1 MARIVP
7 FQPGVPPGREGDT
20 RYPRFAEVAAQIDVV
35 ANELFDATRTL
46 MEGRRL
52 FVELK
57 GMISSQALEVLNR
70 FYDTLVT
77 HEEKYEH
84 AAYLVGLQGAT
95 GRVNLAAALLSER
108 HREASFDAEDE
119 LR

>member
-7 FQPGVPPGREGDT
+7 FQSGVRPGRDGDT

-46 MEGRRL
+46 MEGKRL
-52 FVELK
+52 FAELQ
-57 GMISSQALEVLNR
+57 GMISPQALEVLIR

-95 GRVNLAAALLSER
+95 GRIKVAAALLSQR
-108 HREASFDAEDE
+108 LSDTSFDDAES
-119 LR
+119 

>member
-7 FQPGVPPGREGDT
+7 FQSGVRLGRDADT
-20 RYPRFAEVAAQIDVV
+20 RYPRFAEVTAQIDVV

-46 MEGRRL
+46 MEGKRL
-52 FVELK
+52 FEELK

-95 GRVNLAAALLSER
+95 GRIKLAAALLSER
-108 HREASFDAEDE
+108 HPDTSFNAEG
-119 LR
+119 